1 MKTRGSR
8 VYGHLRL
15 GERGGDEIWDHSR
28 LHEKLKKNQKQSE
41 SPITND
47 V

>member
-1 MKTRGSR
+1 MVISGWGSGVEMR
-8 VYGHLRL
+8 FETTL
-15 GERGGDEIWDHSR
+15 D
-28 LHEKLKKNQKQSE
+28 EKLKKNQKQSE